1 MRKFSNASQSTE
13 YSPNSNRKEVPS
25 EVLIEILTKRG
36 MARFLICSNY
46 STSLST
52 ITQLMSA
59 LNSLISHYK
68 TIGFHLAAFNCIV
81 SPARITAHSSWGDGE
96 VVEWQINKGQAF
108 RFNQLLFH
116 LKAKSMRGL
125 KYGYKNNLLGCR
137 HYPPPQ
143 KETSINSVSQV
154 GHTLSGAGLMKII
167 FPKRSLG
174 GPLGGG
180 RKGACEHNTT
190 F

>member
-1 MRKFSNASQSTE
+1 MVIE
-13 YSPNSNRKEVPS
+13 KEVPS
-25 EVLIEILTKRG
+25 DVLIEILTKRG

-68 TIGFHLAAFNCIV
+68 TIGFHLAVFNCIV
-81 SPARITAHSSWGDGE
+81 SPARITAHSSWWNVE

-125 KYGYKNNLLGCR
+125 KYSCKTNLHCYR
-137 HYPPPQ
+137 QNPQ
-143 KETSINSVSQV
+143 VIPRN
-154 GHTLSGAGLMKII
+154 HTHVQKKDLKKLSKPGWIHPH
-167 FPKRSLG
+167 FS
-174 GPLGGG
+174 
-180 RKGACEHNTT
+180 E
-190 F
+190 

>member
-1 MRKFSNASQSTE
+1 MVIE
-13 YSPNSNRKEVPS
+13 KEVPS
-25 EVLIEILTKRG
+25 DVLIEILTKRG

-68 TIGFHLAAFNCIV
+68 TIGFHLAVFNCIV
-81 SPARITAHSSWGDGE
+81 SPARITAHSSWWNVE

-125 KYGYKNNLLGCR
+125 KYSCKNNLHCSRQNPQVIPCNHTHTYKTDLKKLSKPGWI
-137 HYPPPQ
+137 YPRFT
-143 KETSINSVSQV
+143 E
-154 GHTLSGAGLMKII
+154 
-167 FPKRSLG
+167 
-174 GPLGGG
+174 
-180 RKGACEHNTT
+180 
-190 F
+190 